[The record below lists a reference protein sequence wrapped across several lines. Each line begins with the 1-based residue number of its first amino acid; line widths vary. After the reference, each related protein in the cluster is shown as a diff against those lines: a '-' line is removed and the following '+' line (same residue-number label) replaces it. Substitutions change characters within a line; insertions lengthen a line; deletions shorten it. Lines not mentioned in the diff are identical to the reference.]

1 MKLDNLH
8 NRLKVE
14 PGAKN
19 EIFYYTFT
27 INKIDLRKGFEKMII
42 EKESFDLILF
52 GYKFF
57 YGIQHIL

>member
-14 PGAKN
+14 LGAKN

-42 EKESFDLILF
+42 EK
-52 GYKFF
+52 
-57 YGIQHIL
+57 